1 MIGQRF
7 RQRCRCRNEESPSV
21 SYESKNPTSSLKHS
35 SIILRNLERC
45 KSVRTNSSKVNRIK
59 GTVVVHFSHQRIFFH
74 MLTNFRKKKYQ
85 SQKKTIDFGH
95 SIPFPY
101 QKWHFFFFV
110 WLNITFM
117 AEIRLELKISMM
129 IILFFKF
136 SPFC

>member
-45 KSVRTNSSKVNRIK
+45 KSVRTNCSKVNRLK
-59 GTVVVHFSHQRIFFH
+59 GTVVVHFKSPTIFF
-74 MLTNFRKKKYQ
+74 FICSSIFGRKFDRFWSLY
-85 SQKKTIDFGH
+85 TI
-95 SIPFPY
+95 SIS
-101 QKWHFFFFV
+101 KMSFFIV
-110 WLNITFM
+110 RLNITFM
-117 AEIRLELKISMM
+117 IEIRPELKISMM

>member
-45 KSVRTNSSKVNRIK
+45 KSVRTNCSKVNRLK
-59 GTVVVHFSHQRIFFH
+59 GTVVVHFKSPTIFFSFVH
-74 MLTNFRKKKYQ
+74 QFSEEN
-85 SQKKTIDFGH
+85 SIDFGH
-95 SIPFPY
+95 CIPFPY
-101 QKWHFFFFV
+101 QKCHFFFIV
-110 WLNITFM
+110 RLNITFM
-117 AEIRLELKISMM
+117 IEIRPELKISMM

>member
-85 SQKKTIDFGH
+85 SQKKNDRFWSLYTI
-95 SIPFPY
+95 SIS
-101 QKWHFFFFV
+101 KMTFF
-110 WLNITFM
+110 
-117 AEIRLELKISMM
+117 
-129 IILFFKF
+129 LFCVTKYYFHGRNQT
-136 SPFC
+136 